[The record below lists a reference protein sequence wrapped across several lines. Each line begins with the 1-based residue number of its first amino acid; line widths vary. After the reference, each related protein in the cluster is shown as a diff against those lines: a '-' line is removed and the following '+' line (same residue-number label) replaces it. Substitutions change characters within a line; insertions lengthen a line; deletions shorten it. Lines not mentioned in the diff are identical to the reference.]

1 MKKGRKPTPSR
12 KRKTN
17 IILKKLTIQST
28 TNYKLIISE
37 NTKHIDIAGEG
48 RALDSHRGTQT
59 VSYGTTLYLMLSE
72 GLMSSIT
79 QSYGTY
85 LLTVTVA
92 LVKLQDTHAQRDLNS
107 GRITTLAGAADV
119 SVPVLTTIFKA
130 QVLVVETVTVDS

>member
-1 MKKGRKPTPSR
+1 MKKGQKPTPSS
-12 KRKTN
+12 KQKTN
-17 IILKKLTIQST
+17 YHDFKKKLTIEST

-48 RALDSHRGTQT
+48 RALVSHRGT
-59 VSYGTTLYLMLSE
+59 YLMLSE

-79 QSYGTY
+79 KSYGTY

-107 GRITTLAGAADV
+107 GRITTT
-119 SVPVLTTIFKA
+119 LTGGCLCTGSYNYLQSSSFN
-130 QVLVVETVTVDS
+130 QPFNNR